1 MSKLPTIVMAV
12 LFVVIPL
19 YIATPSPPAPM
30 NDAIPASAIV
40 IVTMFLIP
48 EIMTGIASGSLTLN
62 KICVLVLPMPF
73 AASRM
78 FSSTFVRPVLVFLTI
93 GSNAYTVR
101 AMTAVA
107 FPTPENGMRNPS
119 MDMDGIV
126 YRKFI
131 TPSVGFD
138 AF

>member
-1 MSKLPTIVMAV
+1 
-12 LFVVIPL
+12 
-19 YIATPSPPAPM
+19 M

-93 GSNAYTVR
+93 GSNAYTVN